1 MNTSTLIPSQNDGLL
16 PVIFGNSEPQQEE
29 FTPYEVV
36 NEPVRKDKRRKHFI
50 EANTEPIDMTRLK
63 SDCIV
68 PVFSKDNEMTIS
80 HPAFIERVNCLEGK
94 A

>member
-36 NEPVRKDKRRKHFI
+36 MNLLERTKGENI
-50 EANTEPIDMTRLK
+50 SLRLTLN
-63 SDCIV
+63 
-68 PVFSKDNEMTIS
+68 PLT
-80 HPAFIERVNCLEGK
+80 
-94 A
+94 

>member
-36 NEPVRKDKRRKHFI
+36 KNLLERTKGENISLKL
-50 EANTEPIDMTRLK
+50 TRNQL
-63 SDCIV
+63 
-68 PVFSKDNEMTIS
+68 T
-80 HPAFIERVNCLEGK
+80 
-94 A
+94 